1 MSGRTVGPHPCRSG
15 ENHEESVM
23 KNNGVIHP
31 DLVRLLAQLG
41 HGDELLICDAGFP
54 IPPEVERIDLGYRL
68 GSPPFGDVVESIV
81 ADITVES
88 IVAANETG
96 SELVAWLEAA
106 TGTDGTERVSHAE
119 LKKRAARSR
128 GAVRTGET
136 TPYANVILVAGVA
149 FS

>member
-1 MSGRTVGPHPCRSG
+1 MTASKLEAQGID
-15 ENHEESVM
+15 SVQ
-23 KNNGVIHP
+23 K
-31 DLVRLLAQLG
+31 
-41 HGDELLICDAGFP
+41 LIGTPADTIAEITGFY
-54 IPPEVERIDLGYRL
+54 VER
-68 GSPPFGDVVESIV
+68 
-81 ADITVES
+81 VES

-119 LKKRAARSR
+119 LKHRAARSR

>member
-15 ENHEESVM
+15 ENHEESAM

-81 ADITVES
+81 ADITSSRRSLRKIRCACSANARRCSVPTLTRTS
-88 IVAANETG
+88 ISPEMSLGSGSLSMAAAN
-96 SELVAWLEAA
+96 SVASS
-106 TGTDGTERVSHAE
+106 RM
-119 LKKRAARSR
+119 RPARGQR
-128 GAVRTGET
+128 RRW
-136 TPYANVILVAGVA
+136 
-149 FS
+149 

>member
-1 MSGRTVGPHPCRSG
+1 
-15 ENHEESVM
+15 M

-54 IPPEVERIDLGYRL
+54 IPAEVERIDLAYRL
-68 GSPPFGDVVESIV
+68 GSPPFADVVESIV

-96 SELVAWLEAA
+96 SELVASLEAT
-106 TGTDGTERVSHAE
+106 TGADRTERVSHAE